1 MTKLTKILLSAW
13 LVSSSLLAAP
23 KALPQTPVNGLDAQ
37 LASVRE
43 QMLSVEVQRQAIAK
57 REVVFRQAPKRG
69 FIFQPVRNEV
79 QYFDYPD
86 CGALPTRERERLIET
101 AARKQ
106 SVSADLIRAV
116 IRQESAFRPCA
127 VSEKG
132 AQGLMQLMPATAA
145 ALNVDDPFDPQQNIL
160 GGAAYLHQL
169 MQRYAGDASLALSAY
184 NAGPQIVDRIASIPD
199 IPETQNYVTSIFRD
213 LGWTLP
219 VGPPVLPETGA
230 GQTQPETDVRI
241 DGIEL
246 ELPAPETNPIQ
257 NVASPSQDKT
267 SPPLP
272 EN

>member
-1 MTKLTKILLSAW
+1 MTKILLSAW

-23 KALPQTPVNGLDAQ
+23 KALPQTPVTGLDAQ
-37 LASVRE
+37 LASVRQ

-57 REVVFRQAPKRG
+57 QEVVFRQAPKSAS
-69 FIFQPVRNEV
+69 FFQPVRNEI
-79 QYFDYPD
+79 QYFEYPD
-86 CGALPTRERERLIET
+86 CGALPARERERLIET

-127 VSEKG
+127 VSDKG
-132 AQGLMQLMPATAA
+132 AQGLMQLMPSTAA
-145 ALNVDDPFDPQQNIL
+145 AFNVDDPFDPQQNIL

-199 IPETQNYVTSIFRD
+199 IRETQNYVTSIFRD

-219 VGPPVLPETGA
+219 ASPSVLPENGV
-230 GQTQPETDVRI
+230 GQTEGETDVRI

-246 ELPAPETNPIQ
+246 DLPTPETEPPQ
-257 NVASPSQDKT
+257 NLAPPTKDKT

>member
-1 MTKLTKILLSAW
+1 LTKILLSAW
-13 LVSSSLLAAP
+13 LVSSSFLAAP
-23 KALPQTPVNGLDAQ
+23 ESLPQTPVSGLDAQ
-37 LASVRE
+37 MASVRQ
-43 QMLSVEVQRQAIAK
+43 QMLSVQVQRQAIAK
-57 REVVFRQAPKRG
+57 QEVFFRQAPKPG
-69 FIFQPVRNEV
+69 SIFQPVRNEV

-101 AARKQ
+101 AAQKQ

-145 ALNVDDPFDPQQNIL
+145 AFNVDDPFDPQQNIL

-184 NAGPQIVDRIASIPD
+184 NAGPQIVDRIASIPA

-219 VGPPVLPETGA
+219 AAPSVLLENGV
-230 GQTQPETDVRI
+230 GQTEGETDVRI
-241 DGIEL
+241 DGIDL
-246 ELPAPETNPIQ
+246 DLPAPETEPAQ
-257 NVASPSQDKT
+257 NVSPPVKDKT
-267 SPPLP
+267 APAVPQ
-272 EN
+272 N